1 MTTLTSAYKGFLR
14 TENIHTRSGERVTT
28 DAPVDNKGKG
38 EAFSPTDTV
47 CLALSS
53 CMLTTMAIV
62 AEQQGIDMSGMQT
75 EVTKIMTSNPRK
87 IGEIQIT
94 LSHPGLRATPEQL
107 DKLKHAAHTC
117 PVALSLHPSVKQT
130 VSFNF

>member
-1 MTTLTSAYKGFLR
+1 MTTLTSVYKGSLR
-14 TENIHTRSGERVTT
+14 TENVHTRSGELVIT

-53 CMLTTMAIV
+53 CMLTTMAIL
-62 AEQQGIDMSGMQT
+62 ADQEGIDMTGMQT
-75 EVTKIMTSNPRK
+75 EVVKIMASNPRK
-87 IGEIQIT
+87 IAEIQIK
-94 LSHPGLRATPEQL
+94 LSHPGLKATPQQI

-117 PVALSLHPSVKQT
+117 PVALSLHESVKQT

>member
-1 MTTLTSAYKGFLR
+1 MTTLTSVYKGQLR
-14 TENIHTRSGERVTT
+14 TENTHTRSGERVTT

-53 CMLTTMAIV
+53 CMLTTMAIL
-62 AEQQGIDMSGMQT
+62 ADQEGIDMTGMQT
-75 EVTKIMTSNPRK
+75 EVTKIMTSSPRK
-87 IGEIQIT
+87 IGEIQIR
-94 LSHPGLRATPEQL
+94 LSHPGLTATPEQL

-117 PVALSLHPSVKQT
+117 PVALSLHDSVKQT